1 MPARVTPVITDHY
14 YHVYN
19 RGVARM
25 PVFYTVSDYRYML
38 RAFEY
43 YRFIDVPLRLSQFL
57 HLDAAQQLYLKN
69 ETESKAKTLIS
80 VVAYVLMPNHFHL
93 ILRQNVD
100 NGIAL
105 YMGRAINSY
114 ARYLNTKRK
123 RVGPLFQG
131 VYKAVRIESN
141 EQLLHLS
148 RYIHLNPFVG
158 GIIRKEAVCTYP
170 WSSLS
175 VFIGAGTSFIQ
186 PEIVLNQF
194 SDTNTYQAFV
204 NDYADYAKQLAEI
217 KYLIKDDEGIT
228 EV

>member
-14 YHVYN
+14 YHVFN

-25 PVFYTVSDYRYML
+25 PVFYTASDYRYML

-43 YRFIDVPLRLSQFL
+43 YRFSDVPLRLSQFL
-57 HLDAAQQLYLKN
+57 HLDAAQQLYIKN
-69 ETESKAKTLIS
+69 EIESKAKTLIS
-80 VVAYVLMPNHFHL
+80 VVAFTLMPNHFHL
-93 ILRQNVD
+93 ILRQNED
-100 NGIAL
+100 KGIAL

-158 GIIRKEAVCTYP
+158 GVIRKEAVYTYP
-170 WSSLS
+170 WSSLQAY
-175 VFIGAGTSFIQ
+175 VGTGISFLQ
-186 PEIVLNQF
+186 PEIVLCQF
-194 SDTNTYQAFV
+194 SNTNMYQAFV
-204 NDYADYAKQLAEI
+204 NDHADYAKQLAEI
-217 KYLIKDDEGIT
+217 KFLIKDDEGIT